1 MAVGR
6 YSPHLIAFL
15 LCTSAAAASP
25 LPASSAAAMPT
36 SATAAA
42 IDRVAGE
49 AIKERVAAGAVVGVA
64 DGDTLFVRGYG
75 FADLENRVPV
85 TERTVFRIGSVTKQF
100 TTAALLLLQER
111 GKLSLDD
118 TLDRYFPTFPRG
130 GEVTLRQ
137 LATHTSG
144 IHNYTADGFFREA
157 ARQDRPTDAMVDYIA
172 RQEKPFDFEPGTAW
186 NYSNSGYVLLGAV
199 IEKVAGV
206 PYSVFLDQNILGP
219 LALKDTAVDDL
230 AEIVPGRAHGYEAD
244 KEAPAGFV
252 NTSFLSMSAAAAA
265 GAMRSTPA
273 DMLAWHRALFG
284 GKLLKPESLAAMTE
298 PARLKDGRLT
308 SAGRLPGRQ
317 ATPPS
322 DYALGLTVAR
332 EEGRRMIGHG
342 GSINGFNATLHTYP
356 DEGVTI
362 VLLTNTSGA
371 AYATAPAL
379 AKAYFQARA
388 LPR

>member
-1 MAVGR
+1 M
-6 YSPHLIAFL
+6 
-15 LCTSAAAASP
+15 
-25 LPASSAAAMPT
+25 
-36 SATAAA
+36 
-42 IDRVAGE
+42 
-49 AIKERVAAGAVVGVA
+49 
-64 DGDTLFVRGYG
+64 
-75 FADLENRVPV
+75 
-85 TERTVFRIGSVTKQF
+85 
-100 TTAALLLLQER
+100 
-111 GKLSLDD
+111 
-118 TLDRYFPTFPRG
+118 
-130 GEVTLRQ
+130 
-137 LATHTSG
+137 
-144 IHNYTADGFFREA
+144 
-157 ARQDRPTDAMVDYIA
+157 
-172 RQEKPFDFEPGTAW
+172 
-186 NYSNSGYVLLGAV
+186 
-199 IEKVAGV
+199 
-206 PYSVFLDQNILGP
+206 
-219 LALKDTAVDDL
+219 DDL

-244 KEAPAGFV
+244 KEALAGFV

-379 AKAYFQARA
+379 A
-388 LPR
+388 